1 MVLEKFVVGP
11 LATNC
16 YLFGDEAA
24 RAAVVIDPDSGA
36 VQVLGNLLRQRSE
49 GAARE
54 TAPQQHV
61 EGSVPCL
68 GCEVGAILA
77 THGHFDHVGGVEELR
92 EETGAPFLI
101 FTGTKEEL
109 ALAQVAAQALF
120 GLAVPA
126 PPVADG
132 YFAEGENI
140 AVGRYLL
147 EIIHTPGHSPGSVCF
162 YEHSLGL
169 LFSGDLLFKNG
180 VGRTDIP
187 GGDSAKL
194 RESLAKVAALPSPT
208 RVLPGHG
215 PETVLGV
222 ELAHLGIAAG
232 DRRS

>member
-1 MVLEKFVVGP
+1 MILEKFVVGP

-24 RAAVVIDPDSGA
+24 GVAVVIDPDASPDGGGA
-36 VQVLGNLLRQRSE
+36 EKIAGRLAELKLE
-49 GAARE
+49 
-54 TAPQQHV
+54 
-61 EGSVPCL
+61 L
-68 GCEVGAILA
+68 KAILA
-77 THGHFDHVGGVEELR
+77 THGHFDHVGGVEKLR

-101 FTGTKEEL
+101 FAGAEEEL
-109 ALAQVAAQALF
+109 ALAQAGAQTLF
-120 GLAVPA
+120 GLEVPA

-132 YFAEGENI
+132 YFAAGENI
-140 AVGRYLL
+140 AVGKYLL
-147 EIIHTPGHSPGSVCF
+147 TVIHTPGHSPGSVCF
-162 YEHSLGL
+162 YERSLGR

-194 RESLAKVAALPSPT
+194 RESLAKIATLPSPT

-215 PETVLGV
+215 LETVLDV

-232 DRRS
+232 GRRS